1 MKLRILNNSIRLR
14 LSQGELD
21 KLKSDQRVSGKTSFS
36 NFDFVYSI
44 VVNNNEDDVNAVF
57 ENGHLK
63 INIAPSLSKEWI
75 NSDLVGFENKDQSTL
90 KISVEKDFQCLH
102 KRPGED
108 ETDSFP
114 NPLAESQ
121 SQ

>member
-21 KLKSDQRVSGKTSFS
+21 KLKTDQRVSGKTSFS
-36 NFDFVYSI
+36 TVDFVYSI
-44 VVNNNEDDVNAVF
+44 VVNNNEDDVNATF

-63 INIAPSLSKEWI
+63 IHIAPSLAREWT
-75 NSDLVGFENKDQSTL
+75 NTDLVGFENKDQSTL
-90 KISVEKDFQCLH
+90 KISIEKDFQCLH

-108 ETDSFP
+108 ETDNFP

>member
-63 INIAPSLSKEWI
+63 INIAPSLSREWI

-108 ETDSFP
+108 ERDSFP

>member
-21 KLKSDQRVSGKTSFS
+21 KLKADQRVSGKTSFT
-36 NFDFVYSI
+36 NVDFVYSI
-44 VVNNNEDDVNAVF
+44 LVNNNEDDVSATL

-63 INIAPSLSKEWI
+63 INIAPSLAKEWT
-75 NSDLVGFENKDQSTL
+75 NSELVGFENKDQSTL

-108 ETDSFP
+108 EKDNFP
-114 NPLAESQ
+114 NPLAQSQ